1 MPSYF
6 SKPIYI
12 YEMPECVIVFYVSI
26 TNLLKAITT
35 SHFTYG
41 SITAG
46 RWKSWR
52 RGHGIEL
59 RRWLADLDGGG
70 QAWLGCHW
78 TGEG

>member
-1 MPSYF
+1 MNFIMLENHSRFLNSSVLTKCISHQNKYFTCLQNGMPSYF

-46 RWKSWR
+46 R
-52 RGHGIEL
+52 
-59 RRWLADLDGGG
+59 
-70 QAWLGCHW
+70 
-78 TGEG
+78 